1 MLDSPSMALI
11 DAAKDALRTH
21 FREREAERSR
31 QKITEWQEQKIYPYV
46 GNVSSPIERN
56 ERQVFDVVALN
67 LADYSSEFEKASQR
81 TQKLIFQL
89 VKTAVETGPSALPGI
104 LQEVIGLPAEKQGEL
119 AELLKKT
126 SLTAVIEAAKEVTDR
141 LDFLKALQILVFDP
155 KSNTNFC
162 RA

>member
-67 LADYSSEFEKASQR
+67 LADYSSEFEKASPR

-104 LQEVIGLPAEKQGEL
+104 LQEVIGLPAEKQKAISHTFIPL
-119 AELLKKT
+119 NLSCSCFIRHPHFINDQ
-126 SLTAVIEAAKEVTDR
+126 SLRQT
-141 LDFLKALQILVFDP
+141 P
-155 KSNTNFC
+155 
-162 RA
+162 